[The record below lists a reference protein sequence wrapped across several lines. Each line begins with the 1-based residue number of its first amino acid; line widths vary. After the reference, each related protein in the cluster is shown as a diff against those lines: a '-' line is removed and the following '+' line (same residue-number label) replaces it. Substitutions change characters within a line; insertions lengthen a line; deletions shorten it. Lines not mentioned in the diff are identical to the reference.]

1 MTKTLARKLVGK
13 IYGPS
18 GQQLSRG
25 ICDEQIGQYTYK
37 LCRENIEMITKVAGK
52 TIQTLIV
59 SIHILSFVEYQ
70 LVRTDATVQ
79 PPYESNKYVT
89 KWDRGNNSQK

>member
-1 MTKTLARKLVGK
+1 MTRKLIGR

-18 GQQLSRG
+18 GQRPFGGSCSEKVGQFTHKLLS
-25 ICDEQIGQYTYK
+25 
-37 LCRENIEMITKVAGK
+37 ENYEMITKVAGK

-59 SIHILSFVEYQ
+59 SIHSLSFIEYQ

-79 PPYESNKYVT
+79 PPNEPNKHFT
-89 KWDRGNNSQK
+89 KQYDNRGNNNQE